1 MKLAFQIA
9 IRFLKSG
16 RLQTLAIVLGIA
28 VGVSV
33 QVFIGSLINGLQDS
47 LVDKTIG
54 NSSQITISADDYFAN
69 YDDLIE
75 LVEENTEQITPLS
88 PTLTV
93 SASAIAGTNTA
104 QSIIR
109 GFDFALANEIYHFD
123 EKIVE
128 GRIPSAAGEVALGFE
143 FKEALE
149 INENDTIEMNVP
161 LIGSMNVTVVG
172 FVDFKVASLNNTWG
186 ISLLSTTQALAQ
198 SGDKVSALEMQLDK
212 SAVFSA
218 REVAAEI
225 ENVIADDAYQVSNWM
240 DNNEDLLSGLQGQ
253 SISSIMIQ
261 VFVMVS
267 VVLAIASVLAIV
279 VLQKS
284 KQIGILKAMGI
295 QNEDASMVFLFEGLI
310 LGILGAV
317 FGILFGFGLL
327 YSFKTFALNADGTPV
342 VPLAIDIGFIAL
354 SAGIAIAASL
364 LASLIPARKSSK
376 LTVIEVIRNG

>member
-109 GFDFALANEIYHFD
+109 GFDFELANEIYHFD

-128 GRIPSAAGEVALGFE
+128 GRIPSAAGEVALGLE

-172 FVDFKVASLNNTWG
+172 FVDYKVASLNNTWG
-186 ISLLSTTQALAQ
+186 ISLLSTTQTLAQ
-198 SGDKVSALEMQLDK
+198 SGDKVSTLEMQLDK
-212 SAVFSA
+212 NAIFSA

-225 ENVIADDAYQVSNWM
+225 ENVIADDTYQVSNWM

-342 VPLAIDIGFIAL
+342 VPLVIDIGFIAL